1 VTSTATSFEA
11 RKRARTAGLRRHKA
25 QPIDTA
31 VRRGDM
37 KLRPVYTALGASALF
52 AVFAIAGSG
61 SAGSDAP
68 GSQGLGPSG
77 TRVYSECPATHN
89 PKSGE
94 GDGLPFKGYTDESN
108 VRIVAIRS
116 REQLEKGFPGISD
129 VRVIPRNGQV
139 WSYDASGQVLVED
152 AADFEIEVQ
161 LRSAFD
167 CPTMPW
173 VWGGIPLQFVTP
185 E

>member
-1 VTSTATSFEA
+1 
-11 RKRARTAGLRRHKA
+11 
-25 QPIDTA
+25 
-31 VRRGDM
+31 M

-61 SAGSDAP
+61 SAGSDVH
-68 GSQGLGPSG
+68 GPRAWG
-77 TRVYSECPATHN
+77 RAERALTRECPATHN
-89 PKSGE
+89 PKRGE

-108 VRIVAIRS
+108 VRTVATRS

-139 WSYDASGQVLVED
+139 WSYDESGQVSVEH

-173 VWGGIPLQFVTP
+173 VWGGIPVRFVTP